1 MAATKASCRC
11 PTNGMTN
18 RTDRRKFL
26 AQLGAAGL
34 ASAFTTVPGA
44 FAQALVTTPE
54 QTEGPY
60 YPITLPLD
68 TDNDLLV
75 INSNITP
82 AIGKIA
88 YLSGRILDS
97 SGSPIRDAH
106 VEIWHADNTGAYIH
120 PSSMGYATRDQNFQ
134 GFGRFLTSSTGEYLF
149 RTIVPGLYTGRT
161 RHIHMKI
168 KVAGRQDLTTQVYFE
183 GEPMNSS
190 DGVLQG
196 IRNTQQRSS
205 VIVPFNAVTGSS
217 VNAGAG
223 VFDVVLGVTPASA
236 VTLAITNTT
245 AAERTPAFRAGD
257 SWRLSLAGASAGSR
271 IYLHLWRDGA
281 DLGVSGPYGDFADDN
296 GGWTVTG
303 SFGSRDVG
311 TWRLQAVI
319 GAATSETVS
328 GPISITIA

>member
-1 MAATKASCRC
+1 
-11 PTNGMTN
+11 
-18 RTDRRKFL
+18 
-26 AQLGAAGL
+26 
-34 ASAFTTVPGA
+34 
-44 FAQALVTTPE
+44 
-54 QTEGPY
+54 
-60 YPITLPLD
+60 
-68 TDNDLLV
+68 
-75 INSNITP
+75 
-82 AIGKIA
+82 
-88 YLSGRILDS
+88 
-97 SGSPIRDAH
+97 
-106 VEIWHADNTGAYIH
+106 
-120 PSSMGYATRDQNFQ
+120 
-134 GFGRFLTSSTGEYLF
+134 
-149 RTIVPGLYTGRT
+149 
-161 RHIHMKI
+161 
-168 KVAGRQDLTTQVYFE
+168 
-183 GEPMNSS
+183 
-190 DGVLQG
+190 
-196 IRNTQQRSS
+196 
-205 VIVPFNAVTGSS
+205 VTGSS